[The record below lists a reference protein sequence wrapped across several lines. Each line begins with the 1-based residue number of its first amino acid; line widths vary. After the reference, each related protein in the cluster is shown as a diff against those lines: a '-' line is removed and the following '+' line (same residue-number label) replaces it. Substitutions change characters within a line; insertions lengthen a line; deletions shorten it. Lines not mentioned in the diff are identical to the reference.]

1 MKKKP
6 SATGIFFS
14 MFLRAVVVILGI
26 VIACLVFALVR
37 SLLHNK
43 GKETASTG
51 SGAAAATEIQQDEL
65 LTASPTEATTEAPK
79 VDYGIKIAVLN
90 GTQTPGLAGAWK
102 EKLAGVGYTSVEAGN
117 YMSEISKSKIFVLKE
132 GAGSELTEVLP
143 GATVEKEAIKKDD
156 TDVDLSDLDVVL
168 VVGTDNDILA
178 SN

>member
-26 VIACLVFALVR
+26 VIACLIFALVR

-51 SGAAAATEIQQDEL
+51 TGSSVVQEAQQDEL
-65 LTASPTEATTEAPK
+65 LTAQATEAKTEAPK

-90 GTQTPGLAGAWK
+90 GTQTSGLAGAWK
-102 EKLAGVGYTSVEAGN
+102 EKLTGLGYTSVEAGN
-117 YMSEISKSKIFVLKE
+117 YMAEIKTSRIYMLKE
-132 GAGSELTEVLP
+132 GAGAELKDMLH
-143 GATVEKEAIKKDD
+143 GATVETEAIKKDD
-156 TDVDLSDLDVVL
+156 TDVDLSELDVIL
-168 VVGTDNDILA
+168 VIGQDDDILGA
-178 SN
+178 N